1 MSSEGPVV
9 VPRRAEVEGAGD
21 ALAALLEDTTNVSP
35 DELTTMVDAAGRALG
50 ATSARLLIAD
60 YGLTS
65 LRALGEDGETAS
77 GRLAIEGTLAGRAFT
92 GQEVVVSG
100 DDAALVLVPV
110 AEGSERL
117 GVLELTHDSWSDAH
131 RALLDPVVRVLVLT
145 LISMRRY
152 TDVVL
157 RSRRSQ
163 RLSPAAELQWDLLPP
178 LTCSTASASVSG
190 ILEPAYSIG
199 GDSFDY
205 AINPGCTELAITDA
219 MGHGMAAVLMSVTAI
234 NCLRNARRE
243 GLPLDAAYLSASAA
257 VDAHAQGRG
266 FVTGQLASLDHAGEL
281 TWLNAGHPLPLL
293 VRDGSYCGELPCQ
306 PSLPMGL
313 GGAVREVATE
323 QLQPGDQVL
332 FFTDG
337 VVETRSP
344 AGEHFGLARLADLLV
359 RAAMERATPEE
370 TVRRLSASILAYN
383 GAGLS
388 DDATL
393 LLVTYHGNA
402 GGPGPQQRP

>member
-1 MSSEGPVV
+1 MSKKGPLS
-9 VPRRAEVEGAGD
+9 VPRRAEVESKGD
-21 ALAALLEDTTNVSP
+21 ALSVLLDETTDMSP
-35 DELTTMVDAAGRALG
+35 DGLTAMVDAAGRVLG

-65 LRALGEDGETAS
+65 LQALGEDGPTS
-77 GRLAIEGTLAGRAFT
+77 DRRPIEGTLAGRAFT
-92 GQEVVVSG
+92 GREIIVSG
-100 DDAALVLVPV
+100 HDPALVLVPPT
-110 AEGSERL
+110 EGSERL
-117 GVLELTHDSWSDAH
+117 GVLELSHSSWNEAH
-131 RALLDPVVRVLVLT
+131 QALLDPVVRVLVLI
-145 LISMRRY
+145 LISKRRY
-152 TDVVL
+152 TDVIL
-157 RSRRSQ
+157 RSRRSE

-178 LTCSTASASVSG
+178 LTCSTAGASVSG

-205 AINPGCTELAITDA
+205 AMNPGGTELAIIDA
-219 MGHGMAAVLMSVTAI
+219 MGHGMAAVLLSVTAI

-243 GLPLDAAYLSASAA
+243 GVGLEVAYLATSEAIS
-257 VDAHAQGRG
+257 VHLGGHA
-266 FVTGQLASLDHAGEL
+266 FVTGQLASLDHDGAL

-293 VRDGSYCGELPCQ
+293 VRDGSYCGELSCR

-313 GGAVREVATE
+313 GGAVREIATE
-323 QLQPGDQVL
+323 HLQPGDQVL
-332 FFTDG
+332 FYTDG

-344 AGEHFGLARLADLLV
+344 TGELFGLARLADLLV
-359 RAAMERATPEE
+359 RASLEQVPPGE

-393 LLVTYHGNA
+393 LLLNYHGSAA
-402 GGPGPQQRP
+402 GAVASVR